1 MADLLEEKE
10 GSSALFEFQP
20 RTLLIQAVAVLFAL
34 LTGGVAAAQNSLA
47 LASASPEVVTGES
60 FEVSLEAN
68 LTTATVGGG
77 VTLVYDPALLSLNS
91 VAFTAGD
98 PDFQCPGSLV
108 IACPADAHYLS
119 WGDVA
124 GLSGVV
130 GIATLNFTSLEA
142 GTAAIGLQP
151 ATAFGA
157 VGGGEVPV
165 TLLGT
170 SITSDATALPT
181 LSPWGGVLLT
191 ALMIGCGLLVLRRTR
206 PGLAALLSLIFLA
219 IALRAP
225 PVSAQAGVDTD
236 LDGIHDLADNCLQ
249 TANPDQ
255 LDSNGDG
262 YGNACD
268 PDLDGDNDV
277 DTADLALMKAAF
289 FGSDADADLDG
300 SGGVDFLDLGVMASF
315 YGGAPGPRCAACPL
329 GSIAQSYCGS
339 APLGLAIPDDD
350 PVGLSDVR
358 IIGDNV
364 LISDLNVSVVIG
376 HGWVGD
382 LSVTLQHA
390 ETGSSVAL
398 IDQPGV
404 PASSFGC
411 SGDDIDAILDDEAA
425 APAEEACAASAPA
438 LNGELVP
445 NSVLT
450 AFDGENLAGTW
461 TLTASDT
468 SLGVSGA
475 LDDWCLIVNDPA
487 PPPPPPSVE
496 MIAYRP
502 QSEAYGDPLQRR
514 RVPEGE
520 EEALGAGIR
529 INGDDDD
536 GNSIPDRNDLSVAG
550 ENDLIEVEWS
560 VGEVPAPAGYEYVI
574 RRTNGNIKVWTSQDK
589 GIAILDVSD
598 ESVVNP
604 ASTTGSVWIE
614 NPNGGSASLIFEARS
629 VFDSSVASADQVNF
643 FPFTSLVIGLHGEFQ
658 FPTDPVFGPNEGV
671 SVMAVSLHEDG
682 YDSHMYVENDVAAD
696 GSGPVYD
703 EIVSAVQ
710 NRGVTSIS
718 FFGFSHGGGS
728 IYDLSERLDVNKA
741 SIGAF
746 DIPFTGYIDSVEND
760 SDVDLDPEVRLPIGT
775 AYHVNYYQ
783 SFGIIPPWGAS
794 VPGADVDVNVTGT
807 FWGFL
812 LVHITITNSG
822 VVQDGIYSPL
832 VARTPR

>member
-1 MADLLEEKE
+1 MFDVR
-10 GSSALFEFQP
+10 P
-20 RTLLIQAVAVLFAL
+20 RTLLIQVVAALFAL
-34 LTGGVAAAQNSLA
+34 ATGGVAAAQNSLA
-47 LASASPEVVTGES
+47 LEAAAAQVAVGQP

-68 LTTATVGGG
+68 FSTASVGGG
-77 VTLVYDPALLSLNS
+77 VALVYDPALLSLNT
-91 VAFTAGD
+91 VVFTAGD

-108 IACPADAHYLS
+108 ITCPADPNYLS

-124 GLSGVV
+124 GFAGVIGV
-130 GIATLNFTSLEA
+130 ATLNFTSLEA
-142 GTAAIGLQP
+142 GTASIGLQP

-170 SITSDATALPT
+170 SITSDATALPI
-181 LSPWGGVLLT
+181 LSPWGAALLIG
-191 ALMIGCGLLVLRRTR
+191 ALIGCGSLLLRRTR
-206 PGLAALLSLIFLA
+206 PGLVALLVLLFLVSA
-219 IALRAP
+219 VHAP
-225 PVSAQAGVDTD
+225 PASAQAGVDTD
-236 LDGIHDLADNCLQ
+236 LDGIHDSADNCIQ
-249 TANPDQ
+249 TPNPGQ
-255 LDSNGDG
+255 VDSNGDG

-268 PDLDGDNDV
+268 PDLDGDDDV
-277 DTADLALMKAAF
+277 DSADLALMKSAF
-289 FGSDADADLDG
+289 FGSDADADLDS
-300 SGGVDFLDLGVMASF
+300 SGVVDFLDLGVMAAF

-329 GSIAQSYCGS
+329 GSVAQSYCGS
-339 APLGLAIPDDD
+339 APLLLAIPDDD
-350 PVGLSDVR
+350 ALGVSDTR
-358 IIGDNV
+358 NIGENA
-364 LISDLNVSVVIG
+364 LISDLNLSVAID

-382 LSVTLQHA
+382 VSVTLHHA
-390 ETGSSVAL
+390 ETGTSVDL

-411 SGDDIDAILDDEAA
+411 SGDDIEAVLDDEAA
-425 APAEEACAASAPA
+425 APAEEACAAGVPA
-438 LNGELVP
+438 LAGELVP
-445 NSVLT
+445 NAALA

-461 TLTASDT
+461 TLTARDT
-468 SLGVSGA
+468 SPGVSGT

-487 PPPPPPSVE
+487 PPPAPPSVE

-514 RVPEGE
+514 RVPEGQ

-536 GNSIPDRNDLSVAG
+536 GNSIPDRNDSSVTG

-560 VGEVPAPAGYEYVI
+560 VGQVPAPEGYEYVI
-574 RRTNGNIKVWTSQDK
+574 RRTNGNLKVWTTQNK
-589 GIAILDVSD
+589 GSAVLDVSD

-604 ASTTGSVWIE
+604 ASTTGSVWVE

-629 VFDSSVASADQVNF
+629 VSDLSVASVDQVNF

-671 SVMAVSLHEDG
+671 SVLAVALHEEA

-710 NRGVTSIS
+710 SRGVTSVALY
-718 FFGFSHGGGS
+718 GFSHGGGS
-728 IYDLSERLDVNKA
+728 IYDLSERLDANKA

-746 DIPFTGYIDSVEND
+746 DIPFTGYIESIEND
-760 SDVDLDPEVRLPIGT
+760 SDVDLDPEIRLPIGT

-783 SFGIIPPWGAS
+783 SFGIIPPWGSS

-822 VVQDGIYSPL
+822 VVQDGIHSPL